1 MRRKN
6 HARCS
11 PAILIFLL
19 VSFATTGQTAP
30 TLVQQS
36 MSSGEKNWTAAFGI
50 EVDVDEIVITIN
62 ISLLVPGD
70 VSRPLLESRLIDWK
84 AAIDSIWNNRFYIHV
99 NQTQVPI
106 KFNVKFSHFQP
117 HHRVVI
123 HPGSWIVNQHNWY
136 IDTPAPVIAHEI
148 GHMLGAYDEYNGGA
162 LSPQEPIIDNS
173 SIMGG
178 RPATGVAYPRHLHLL
193 TNMLAEHFDN
203 KQLKLIPY

>member
-6 HARCS
+6 RARCS
-11 PAILIFLL
+11 LAILIFLL
-19 VSFATTGQTAP
+19 VSFATTGQADP
-30 TLVQQS
+30 TLVQQP
-36 MSSGEKNWTAAFGI
+36 MSSGDTNWIAAFGI

-70 VSRPLLESRLIDWK
+70 VSRPLLESRIIDWK

-106 KFNVKFSHFQP
+106 KFNVKFTHFQP

-162 LSPQEPIIDNS
+162 LSSQEPLIDRS
-173 SIMGG
+173 SIMGSN
-178 RPATGVAYPRHLHLL
+178 PAEGVAYPQHLNLL
-193 TNMLAEHFDN
+193 LQELGERFAGKPIE
-203 KQLKLIPY
+203 IVAR